1 MNDVLLTLIAR
12 PDAEEIVID
21 WLLGRDELSGF
32 TGEAAW
38 GHSREHGRFNLV
50 EQVTGRQRRAV
61 FHLQIDSAQAEPL
74 LAAMRDELAGLGLR
88 YWLVPLLDS
97 GTIE

>member
-1 MNDVLLTLIAR
+1 MNVLLTVIAR
-12 PDAEEIVID
+12 PDVEEMLID
-21 WLLGRDELSGF
+21 WLLGREELSGF

-61 FHLQIDSAQAEPL
+61 FHLKLDQEEAGPL
-74 LAAMRDELAGLGLR
+74 IEAMRDELSGLGLR
-88 YWLVPLLDS
+88 YWLVPMLDH
-97 GTIE
+97 GVIA

>member
-1 MNDVLLTLIAR
+1 MNNVLLTLIAR

-38 GHSREHGRFNLV
+38 GHSREHGRFSLV
-50 EQVTGRQRRAV
+50 ERDRSPTSRRVPPQARPARGRATARG
-61 FHLQIDSAQAEPL
+61 D
-74 LAAMRDELAGLGLR
+74 AG
-88 YWLVPLLDS
+88 
-97 GTIE
+97 

>member
-1 MNDVLLTLIAR
+1 MNVLLTIIAR
-12 PDAEEIVID
+12 PDVEEILID
-21 WLLGRDELSGF
+21 WLLGREELSGF

-61 FHLQIDSAQAEPL
+61 FHLKLDHDEAGPL
-74 LAAMRDELAGLGLR
+74 IEAMRDELSGLGLR
-88 YWLVPLLDS
+88 YWLVPMLDH
-97 GTIE
+97 GVIA

>member
-1 MNDVLLTLIAR
+1 MTDVLLTLIAR
-12 PDAEEIVID
+12 PDVEELVVD
-21 WLLGRDELSGF
+21 WLLGREELSGF

-61 FHLQIDSAQAEPL
+61 FHLQIDSTQAEPL
-74 LAAMRDELAGLGLR
+74 ITAMRGELSGLGLR

-97 GTIE
+97 GAIE

>member
-1 MNDVLLTLIAR
+1 MNDLLLTLIAP
-12 PDAEEIVID
+12 PDVEEVVID

-38 GHSREHGRFNLV
+38 GHSREHGQFSLV

-74 LAAMRDELAGLGLR
+74 ISAMRDELSGLGLR

-97 GTIE
+97 GAIE

>member
-12 PDAEEIVID
+12 PDVEEVVID

-32 TGEAAW
+32 TGEAAF
-38 GHSREHGRFNLV
+38 GHSREHGRFSLV

-61 FHLQIDSAQAEPL
+61 FHLKLDQDEAEPL
-74 LAAMRDELAGLGLR
+74 LEAMRDELAGLGLR
-88 YWLVPLLDS
+88 YWLVPMLDS
-97 GTIE
+97 GVIA

>member
-12 PDAEEIVID
+12 PDVEEVVVD

-38 GHSREHGRFNLV
+38 GHSREHGQFNLV

-61 FHLQIDSAQAEPL
+61 FHLKIESAQAEAL
-74 LAAMRDELAGLGLR
+74 IEAMRDELAGLGLR
-88 YWLVPLLDS
+88 YWLVPMLDS
-97 GTIE
+97 GVIA